1 LTAFSASARQEHS
14 TSNDAQKFHLTVTIV
29 SCNIRYMGERRDEL
43 IHKSLDYF
51 LKNGVAGLSLR
62 PLASEIGTSARL
74 LVYHF
79 GSKEGL
85 INAVMSEVQTRIQE
99 SFAALASVQGKR
111 HDKGVMRTFW
121 SWTIRPENARYLRL
135 LFEVQVLAI
144 QNPLKYARYL
154 ENTSSN
160 WLELI
165 EASMSHTREKRIIAT
180 LCAAVIDGLLLE
192 FLSTGDDRRTTKALE
207 MFDRIMAGSHRTKR
221 NKGGK

>member
-1 LTAFSASARQEHS
+1 MS
-14 TSNDAQKFHLTVTIV
+14 
-29 SCNIRYMGERRDEL
+29 ERRDEL
-43 IHKSLDYF
+43 IRRSLDYF

-62 PLASEIGTSARL
+62 PLAAEIGTSARL

-85 INAVMSEVQTRIQE
+85 IAAVMSEVRARIQD
-99 SFAALASVQGKR
+99 SFTGLMNYPDTRLDKR
-111 HDKGVMRTFW
+111 IMHAFW
-121 SWTIRPENARYLRL
+121 TWTIHPENVGHLRL

-144 QNPLKYARYL
+144 QNPARYARYI
-154 ENTSSN
+154 EDASSS

-165 EASMSHTREKRIIAT
+165 EASLPPGKEKRIVAT

-207 MFDRIMAGSHRTKR
+207 LFDRIMVGDRRIERK
-221 NKGGK
+221 KGGGG